1 MRRAGATSDWSELSL
16 VPLNDQRSLVIDR
29 GNGKWAMVEA
39 AATPLV
45 RLLAVDE
52 DRLPEMVALRRD
64 QLVHQ
69 LDAAG
74 LGGRR
79 YFTPPDLN
87 TIILKL
93 TKLCNYACSYCY
105 DLEPD
110 DKIEHMSAEVA
121 LTVLREGLELTPRR
135 LGVILHG
142 GEPTL
147 LFELIREIVLEGEL
161 AAAERSK
168 EILFL
173 GQTNLSRLNDEMVA
187 FFTEHR
193 VSWGVSIDGP
203 PEVNDRFRVNHAG
216 AGTYHHFER
225 ALARYPE
232 FVRSVGML
240 STITS
245 LNDRLLLPI
254 ARHFRDL
261 GMPSWNWSLFQ
272 PIGQGRLQSSVFAFS
287 LDRLL
292 DSWNELF
299 DAVEAGE
306 FDGMRIGPIS
316 SYLENFLLGPGRN
329 MCMKKDCG
337 AARDLLSV
345 SSDGSIHACDCI
357 DPKGPFSNL
366 GLVQIGSGSS
376 LQAARASERAE
387 TIRSRD
393 VTLGKCET
401 CPWLAVCGGTCLAHA
416 GGLHSVWEAQC
427 QLALLGFSRIATS
440 LAESD
445 ALRRYWNSLPD
456 NRKHAAEQ
464 AA

>member
-1 MRRAGATSDWSELSL
+1 MEDFPASQWSQLSL
-16 VPLNDQRSLVIDR
+16 VPLNGDRSLVIDR
-29 GNGKWAMVEA
+29 GNGRWALIDAE
-39 AATPLV
+39 ATPLV
-45 RLLAVDE
+45 RLLAVDAA
-52 DRLPEMVALRRD
+52 RLPGTVALRRD
-64 QLVHQ
+64 RLAED
-69 LDAAG
+69 LETAG

-87 TIILKL
+87 TVILKL

-110 DKIEHMSAEVA
+110 DRIEHMPPQMAVA
-121 LTVLREGLELTPRR
+121 VVREALELTPRR

-147 LFELIREIVLEGEL
+147 LFDLVRHIVLEGER
-161 AAAERSK
+161 AAAESCR

-187 FFTEHR
+187 FSTDHR

-203 PEVNDRFRVNHAG
+203 PEINDRFRVNHAG
-216 AGTYHHFER
+216 AGTYHHFQR
-225 ALARYPE
+225 ALERYPD
-232 FVRSVGML
+232 FVRRVGIL

-245 LNDRLLLPI
+245 LNDRILLPI

-272 PIGQGRLQSSVFAFS
+272 PIGQGRGKTSLFAFS
-287 LDRLL
+287 TDRLL

-306 FDGMRIGPIS
+306 FDGMRIGPVA

-329 MCMKKDCG
+329 MCMKRDCG
-337 AARDLLSV
+337 AARDLMSV
-345 SSDGSIHACDCI
+345 SADGSIHACDCI
-357 DPKGPFSNL
+357 DPRGPHSDL
-366 GLVQIGSGSS
+366 GLVQIGSGDS
-376 LQAARASERAE
+376 LQRARRSDRAE

-393 VTLGKCET
+393 VTLGKCES

-416 GGLHSVWEAQC
+416 DHLHGVWEAQC
-427 QLALLGFSRIATS
+427 QLALLAFSRIATA

-445 ALRRYWNSLPD
+445 ALRRYWNSLPE
-456 NRKHAAEQ
+456 NRRYAAEQ